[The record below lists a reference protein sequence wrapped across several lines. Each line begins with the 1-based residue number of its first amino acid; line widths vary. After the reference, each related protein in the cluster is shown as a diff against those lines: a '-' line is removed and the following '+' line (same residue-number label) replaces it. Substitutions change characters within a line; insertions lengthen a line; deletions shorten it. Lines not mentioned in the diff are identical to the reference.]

1 MILDRSKRADGVPET
16 ALRRF
21 GASGEGID
29 KGYGPKPKLQAL
41 AQLPHFLDRVLL
53 MRAGGGIQ

>member
-41 AQLPHFLDRVLL
+41 VPFGR
-53 MRAGGGIQ
+53 